1 MNTHK
6 ILLSPTVLDSSSSS
20 PNTNNHKQHPR
31 DVAGMQLVL
40 NKICVNQSSILVNCL
55 LLLCMLGKPTIPN
68 SPVKFLCGAGFLYLN
83 DPSRFCLKWGMPVV
97 SFPGGNL

>member
-1 MNTHK
+1 MDTHK
-6 ILLSPTVLDSSSSS
+6 ILLSQTLLDSSLTS
-20 PNTNNHKQHPR
+20 PITNNHNQHPR
-31 DVAGMQLVL
+31 DAADMQLVL
-40 NKICVNQSSILVNCL
+40 NKIDVNQSSILVNCL
-55 LLLCMLGKPTIPN
+55 IALHAAGMVIPN